1 LLRNGEKK
9 MSPDNT
15 KASVQTPIENTGDAI
30 VAAMVAGGVDHLFF
44 TSGSEIGFY
53 QEAIAKAQAHGH
65 NHPVRLV
72 TVPHE
77 HISLN
82 AALGYAAVSGRPAAT
97 AVHVDVGTLHM
108 GGAIHTAWRSGLPV
122 IMTAGFP
129 PTAAAGSM
137 PGSREEG
144 GHLWMQ
150 ETYDQNGI
158 VRNYTKWD
166 HKLAYQD
173 NPGLVTSRAIQV
185 ARSQP
190 AGPVYISVPKELSL
204 MPVTDPNFPS
214 AIQLGIV
221 EAPAPDSVS
230 TREIA
235 EQLIGAHQPV
245 VVVSRSGRNTDSV
258 AALVTLCELLG
269 LAVVESAQ
277 MAYLCFPSTH
287 PLYQDQ
293 SALDG
298 ADAVLVLDCEVP
310 WIPGRNAPGADAY
323 IADVTFDPVKMRT
336 PIYEFVANRRLAT
349 DPLLTVQAITEM
361 ARGLLTDADKQR
373 IAGRSETL
381 AAASKARIA
390 ADEKT
395 AMAVADDTPIDPRW
409 LSYQIGQAIDDNCI
423 VLNDTLGG
431 GGLRSY
437 LTCDRPGSFFSAT
450 GSSGGW
456 APGAAFGAKLAAPDR
471 DIVAVS
477 GDGFYMFGTP
487 APALWAAARHGAPF
501 LMIVYTNRS
510 YTTGTLGVVRSF
522 GKDSY
527 AEKAGFEG
535 GYFDPP
541 IDFAKEAEAAGAYGE
556 NVVDPAEIGP
566 ALKRGLEQV
575 RNGKPAVISVWLKRL
590 IDGG

>member
-1 LLRNGEKK
+1 
-9 MSPDNT
+9 MSPDNST
-15 KASVQTPIENTGDAI
+15 ALAETPIDNTGDAI

-53 QEAIAKAQAHGH
+53 QEAVAKARAHGH
-65 NHPVRLV
+65 NNPMRLI

-82 AALGYAAVSGRPAAT
+82 AALGYAALSGRPAAT

-122 IMTAGFP
+122 VMTAGFP
-129 PTAAAGSM
+129 PTAATGSM

-204 MPVTDPNFPS
+204 MKVTEPDFPS
-214 AIQLGIV
+214 ANQLGIV
-221 EAPAPDSVS
+221 EAPAPDPVSV
-230 TREIA
+230 REIT
-235 EQLIGAHQPV
+235 ERLIGGRQPV
-245 VVVSRSGRNTDSV
+245 VVVSRSGRNTHSV
-258 AALVTLCELLG
+258 AALVELCELLG

-277 MAYLCFPSTH
+277 MAFLCFPSTH

-310 WIPGRNAPGADAY
+310 WVPGRNAPDANAY
-323 IADVTFDPVKMRT
+323 IADVTFDPIKTRT
-336 PIYEFVANRRLAT
+336 PIYEFVANRRLAA
-349 DPLLTVQAITEM
+349 DPLLTIQAITEA
-361 ARGLLTDADKQR
+361 AREKLTDADRKR
-373 IAGRSETL
+373 IAERSEML

-390 ADEKT
+390 ADVET
-395 AMAVADDTPIDPRW
+395 AKSVANDTPIDPRW
-409 LSYQIGQAIDDNCI
+409 LSYQIGQAIDDNCV
-423 VLNDTLGG
+423 VLDDTLGG
-431 GGLRSY
+431 SGLKSY
-437 LTCDRPGSFFSAT
+437 LPCDRPGSFFSAT

-501 LMIVYTNRS
+501 LMVVYTNRS

-541 IDFAKEAEAAGAYGE
+541 IDFAQEASAAGAYGE
-556 NVVDPAEIGP
+556 NVTDPDEVGA

-575 RNGKPAVISVWLKRL
+575 RGGKPAVISVWLKRL
-590 IDGG
+590 VDGG

>member
-1 LLRNGEKK
+1 
-9 MSPDNT
+9 MSPDDT
-15 KASVQTPIENTGDAI
+15 KSLAQTPIETTGDAI
-30 VAAMVAGGVDHLFF
+30 VAAMVAGGIDHLFF

-53 QEAIAKAQAHGH
+53 QEAVAKARAHGH
-65 NHPVRLV
+65 NNPMRLI

-122 IMTAGFP
+122 VMTAGFP
-129 PTAAAGSM
+129 PTAATGSM

-204 MPVTDPNFPS
+204 MPVTEPNFPS

-221 EAPAPDSVS
+221 EAPAPDPVSV
-230 TREIA
+230 REIT
-235 EQLIGAHQPV
+235 ERLIGANQPV

-258 AALVTLCELLG
+258 APLVKLCELLG

-277 MAYLCFPSTH
+277 MAFLCFPSTH

-293 SALDG
+293 SVLDG
-298 ADAVLVLDCEVP
+298 SDAVLVLDCEVP
-310 WIPGRNAPGADAY
+310 WVPGRNSPSAGTY
-323 IADVTFDPVKMRT
+323 IADVTFDPIKMRT
-336 PIYEFVANRRLAT
+336 PIYEFVANRRLAA
-349 DPLLTVQAITEM
+349 DPLLTIEAITEA
-361 ARGLLTDADKQR
+361 ARGLLTDSDRKR
-373 IAGRSETL
+373 IAERSDML
-381 AAASKARIA
+381 SAASKAR
-390 ADEKT
+390 T
-395 AMAVADDTPIDPRW
+395 AENEETARSVADDTPIDPRW

-431 GGLRSY
+431 SGLRDY
-437 LTCDRPGSFFSAT
+437 LPCDKPGSFFSAT

-456 APGAAFGAKLAAPDR
+456 APGAALGAKLAAPDQ
-471 DIVAVS
+471 DIVAVT

-487 APALWAAARHGAPF
+487 APALWAAAHHGAPF
-501 LMIVYTNRS
+501 MTVVYTNRS

-527 AEKAGFEG
+527 AEKSGFEG

-556 NVVDPAEIGP
+556 NVTDPAEIGP
-566 ALKRGLEQV
+566 ALKRGLEEV
-575 RNGKPAVISVWLKRL
+575 RRGKPAVISVWLKRL

>member
-1 LLRNGEKK
+1 
-9 MSPDNT
+9 MSPDDS
-15 KASVQTPIENTGDAI
+15 SVSVETPIETTGDAI
-30 VAAMVAGGVDHLFF
+30 VASMVAGGVDHLFF

-53 QEAIAKAQAHGH
+53 QEAVAKARALGH
-65 NHPVRLV
+65 NNPMRLI

-82 AALGYAAVSGRPAAT
+82 AALGFAAVSGRPAAT

-129 PTAAAGSM
+129 PTAATGSM
-137 PGSREEG
+137 PGARDEG

-173 NPGLVTSRAIQV
+173 NPGLVASRAVQM

-204 MPVTDPNFPS
+204 MPVTEPNFPT
-214 AIQLGIV
+214 AIQLGIT
-221 EAPAPDSVS
+221 EPPAPDAASV
-230 TREIA
+230 REIA
-235 EQLIGAHQPV
+235 EKLIAARQPV
-245 VVVSRSGRNTDSV
+245 VVVSRSGRNPDSV
-258 AALVTLCELLG
+258 AALVALCELLG

-277 MAYLCFPSTH
+277 MAFLCFPSTH

-293 SALDG
+293 SALAG
-298 ADAVLVLDCEVP
+298 ADSVLVLDCEVP
-310 WIPGRNAPGADAY
+310 WMPGHNAPHAGAY
-323 IADVTFDPVKMRT
+323 VADVTFDPIKSRT
-336 PIYEFVANRRLAT
+336 PIYEFVANRRLAA
-349 DPLLTVQAITEM
+349 DPMLTIQALTEV
-361 ARGLLTDADKQR
+361 ARGLLTDADRKR
-373 IAGRSETL
+373 IADRSKTL
-381 AAASKARIA
+381 AAAAKARIA
-390 ADEKT
+390 ADEKA
-395 AMAVADDTPIDPRW
+395 AMAVADDTPIDPKW
-409 LSYQIGQAIDDNCI
+409 LSYQVGKAIDDNCI
-423 VLNDTLGG
+423 LLNDTLGSSG
-431 GGLRSY
+431 IKSY
-437 LTCDRPGSFFSAT
+437 LPCDRPGSFFSAT

-456 APGAAFGAKLAAPDR
+456 APGAAFGAKLAAPDK
-471 DIVAVS
+471 DIVAVT

-487 APALWAAARHGAPF
+487 APALWAAAQHGAPF
-501 LMIVYTNRS
+501 MIVVYTNRS
-510 YTTGTLGVVRSF
+510 YTTGTLGVMRSF
-522 GKDSY
+522 GPDNY
-527 AEKAGFEG
+527 ASKYGYEG

-556 NVVDPAEIGP
+556 NVSDPAEVAG
-566 ALKRGLEQV
+566 ALQRGLEQV
-575 RNGKPAVISVWLKRL
+575 RSGKPAVISVWMKRL

>member
-1 LLRNGEKK
+1 
-9 MSPDNT
+9 MSPDDT
-15 KASVQTPIENTGDAI
+15 KVSVQTPIENTGDAI
-30 VAAMVAGGVDHLFF
+30 VAAMVAGGVEHLFF

-53 QEAIAKAQAHGH
+53 QEAVAKAQAHGH
-65 NHPVRLV
+65 NNPLRLI

-77 HISLN
+77 HTSLN

-97 AVHVDVGTLHM
+97 AVHVDVGTLHQ

-129 PTAAAGSM
+129 PTAASGSM

-166 HKLAYQD
+166 HRLAYQD
-173 NPGLVTSRAIQV
+173 NPGVITSRAIQV

-214 AIQLGIV
+214 ADQLGIL
-221 EAPAPDSVS
+221 EAPAPSPDSAL
-230 TREIA
+230 EIA
-235 EQLIGAHQPV
+235 ERLIGAHQPV

-258 AALVTLCELLG
+258 AALVDLCELLG
-269 LAVVESAQ
+269 LAVVESAIK
-277 MAYLCFPSTH
+277 AYLCFPSTH

-310 WIPGRNAPGADAY
+310 WVPGRNAPGAGAY
-323 IADVTFDPVKMRT
+323 IADVTYDPIKMRT
-336 PIYEFVANRRLAT
+336 PVYEFIADRRLAA
-349 DPLLTVQAITEM
+349 DPLLSIRAISEA
-361 ARGLLTDADKQR
+361 ARGLLKAIDKKR
-373 IAGRSETL
+373 IAERSGKL
-381 AAASKARIA
+381 AAAAKARID
-390 ADEKT
+390 ADEKS
-395 AMAVADDTPIDPRW
+395 AKSRAKDTPIDPKW

-423 VLNDTLGG
+423 VLDDTLGG
-431 GGLRSY
+431 SSLRSY
-437 LTCDRPGSFFSAT
+437 LPCDLPGSYFSST

-487 APALWAAARHGAPF
+487 APAIWAAAHHGAPF
-501 LMIVYTNRS
+501 LMVVYTNRS
-510 YTTGTLGVVRSF
+510 YTTGTMGVVRSF
-522 GKDSY
+522 GLDSY
-527 AEKAGFEG
+527 AARSGFEG

-541 IDFAKEAEAAGAYGE
+541 IDFAKEGEAAGAYGE
-556 NVVDPAEIGP
+556 NVSDPAEIGP

-575 RNGKPAVISVWLKRL
+575 RDGKPAVISVWLKRL

>member
-1 LLRNGEKK
+1 
-9 MSPDNT
+9 MSLDNIDST
-15 KASVQTPIENTGDAI
+15 DNNMAPVQTPIETTGDAI

-53 QEAIAKAQAHGH
+53 QEAVAKARAHGH
-65 NHPVRLV
+65 NNPMRLV

-122 IMTAGFP
+122 VMTAGFP
-129 PTAAAGSM
+129 PTAATGSM

-204 MPVTDPNFPS
+204 MKVTEPKFPT
-214 AIQLGIV
+214 ANQLGIV
-221 EAPAPDSVS
+221 EGPAPDPVSV
-230 TREIA
+230 REIT
-235 EQLIGAHQPV
+235 ERLIGGNQPV
-245 VVVSRSGRNTDSV
+245 VVVSRSGRNPDSV
-258 AALVTLCELLG
+258 APLVALCELLG

-277 MAYLCFPSTH
+277 MAFLCFPSTH

-298 ADAVLVLDCEVP
+298 ADSVLVLDCEVP
-310 WIPGRNAPGADAY
+310 WLPRTNAPGAGAY
-323 IADVTFDPVKMRT
+323 IADVTFDPIKMRT
-336 PIYEFVANRRLAT
+336 PIYEFVANRRLAA
-349 DPLLTVQAITEM
+349 DPLLTIQAITE
-361 ARGLLTDADKQR
+361 AAHGLLTDAGRKR
-373 IAGRSETL
+373 IAERSKTL
-381 AAASKARIA
+381 AATSKARIA
-390 ADEKT
+390 SDEET
-395 AMAVADDTPIDPRW
+395 AMARAHDTPIDPRW

-431 GGLRSY
+431 SGLRSY
-437 LTCDRPGSFFSAT
+437 LPCNRPGSFFSST

-556 NVVDPAEIGP
+556 NVTDPAEVG
-566 ALKRGLEQV
+566 ASLKRGLEQV
-575 RNGKPAVISVWLKRL
+575 RGGKPAVISVWLKRL
-590 IDGG
+590 VDGG

>member
-1 LLRNGEKK
+1 
-9 MSPDNT
+9 MSPDDAKVT
-15 KASVQTPIENTGDAI
+15 VQTPIENTGDAI

-53 QEAIAKAQAHGH
+53 QEAVAKALAHGH
-65 NHPVRLV
+65 NNPMRLV

-137 PGSREEG
+137 PGSRIDG
-144 GHLWMQ
+144 GHIWMQ

-166 HKLAYQD
+166 HRLAYQD
-173 NPGLVTSRAIQV
+173 NPGVITSRAIQV
-185 ARSQP
+185 ARSEP

-204 MPVTDPNFPS
+204 MPVTDPDFPS
-214 AIQLGIV
+214 ADQLGIV
-221 EAPAPDSVS
+221 EAPGPDPDSAI
-230 TREIA
+230 EIA
-235 EQLIGAHQPV
+235 EKLIGARQPV
-245 VVVSRSGRNTDSV
+245 VVTSRSGRKTDSV
-258 AALVTLCELLG
+258 AALVELCELLG
-269 LAVVESAQ
+269 LAVVESASK
-277 MAYLCFPSTH
+277 AYLCFPSTH

-293 SALDG
+293 EALDG

-310 WIPGRNAPGADAY
+310 WVPGRNAPAKDAY

-336 PIYEFVANRRLAT
+336 PVYEFVANRRLAA
-349 DPLLTVQAITEM
+349 DPLLAIRAITE
-361 ARGLLTDADKQR
+361 AAKGLLKAADKTR
-373 IAGRSETL
+373 IAERSKDL
-381 AAASKARIA
+381 ADASKARIA
-390 ADEKT
+390 ADDKI
-395 AMAVADDTPIDPRW
+395 ALAVAEDTPIDPKW
-409 LSYQIGQAIDDNCI
+409 LSYQIGQLVDDNCI
-423 VLNDTLGG
+423 VLDDTLGG
-431 GGLRSY
+431 SGVRSY
-437 LTCDRPGSFFSAT
+437 LPCDRPGSYFSSP

-471 DIVAVS
+471 DIIAVS

-487 APALWAAARHGAPF
+487 TPALWAAVQHGAPF

-510 YTTGTLGVVRSF
+510 YTTGTLGVVKSF
-522 GKDSY
+522 GPDSY
-527 AEKAGFEG
+527 AAKSGFEG

-556 NVVDPAEIGP
+556 NVTDPAEVAA

-575 RNGKPAVISVWLKRL
+575 RAGKPAVISVWLKRL

>member
-1 LLRNGEKK
+1 
-9 MSPDNT
+9 MSPDNST
-15 KASVQTPIENTGDAI
+15 ALAETPIDNTGDAI

-53 QEAIAKAQAHGH
+53 QEAVAKARAHGH
-65 NHPVRLV
+65 NNPMRLI

-82 AALGYAAVSGRPAAT
+82 AALGYAALSGRPAAT

-122 IMTAGFP
+122 VMTAGFP
-129 PTAAAGSM
+129 PTAATGSM

-204 MPVTDPNFPS
+204 MKVTEPDFPS
-214 AIQLGIV
+214 ANQLGIV
-221 EAPAPDSVS
+221 EAPAPDPVSV
-230 TREIA
+230 REIT
-235 EQLIGAHQPV
+235 ERLIGGRQPV
-245 VVVSRSGRNTDSV
+245 VVVSRSGRNTHSV
-258 AALVTLCELLG
+258 AALVELCELLG

-277 MAYLCFPSTH
+277 MAFLCFPSTH

-310 WIPGRNAPGADAY
+310 WVPGRNAPDANAY
-323 IADVTFDPVKMRT
+323 IADVTFDPIKTRT
-336 PIYEFVANRRLAT
+336 PIYEFVANRRLAA
-349 DPLLTVQAITEM
+349 DPLLTIQAVTEA
-361 ARGLLTDADKQR
+361 AREKLTDADRKR
-373 IAGRSETL
+373 IAERSEML

-390 ADEKT
+390 ADVET
-395 AMAVADDTPIDPRW
+395 AKSVANDTPIDPRW
-409 LSYQIGQAIDDNCI
+409 LSYQIGQAIDDNCV
-423 VLNDTLGG
+423 VLDDTLGG
-431 GGLRSY
+431 SGLKSY
-437 LTCDRPGSFFSAT
+437 LPCDRPGSFFSAT

-501 LMIVYTNRS
+501 LMVVYTNRS

-541 IDFAKEAEAAGAYGE
+541 IDFAQEASAAGAYGE
-556 NVVDPAEIGP
+556 NVTDPDEVGA
-566 ALKRGLEQV
+566 ALKRGLAQV
-575 RNGKPAVISVWLKRL
+575 RGGKPAVISVWLKRL
-590 IDGG
+590 VDGG

>member
-1 LLRNGEKK
+1 
-9 MSPDNT
+9 MSPDDT
-15 KASVQTPIENTGDAI
+15 KVTVQTPVENTGDAI
-30 VAAMVAGGVDHLFF
+30 VASMVAGGVDHLFF

-53 QEAIAKAQAHGH
+53 QEAVAKALAHGH
-65 NHPVRLV
+65 NSPMRLI

-82 AALGYAAVSGRPAAT
+82 AALGFAAVSGRPAAT

-129 PTAAAGSM
+129 PTAASGSM
-137 PGSREEG
+137 PGARDEG

-173 NPGLVTSRAIQV
+173 NPGLIASRAIQV

-204 MPVTDPNFPS
+204 MPVKDPAFPS
-214 AIQLGIV
+214 ADQLGIL
-221 EAPAPDSVS
+221 EAPASDPASAL
-230 TREIA
+230 EIA
-235 EQLIGAHQPV
+235 ERLIAARQPV
-245 VVVSRSGRNTDSV
+245 VVASRSGRNTDSV
-258 AALVTLCELLG
+258 AALVELCELLG

-277 MAYLCFPSTH
+277 KAYLCFPSTH
-287 PLYQDQ
+287 PLYQAN
-293 SALDG
+293 SALGG

-310 WIPGRNAPGADAY
+310 WVPGQIEPGKDAY
-323 IADVTFDPVKMRT
+323 IADVTYDPIKMRT
-336 PIYEFVANRRLAT
+336 PVYEFMANRRIAA
-349 DPLLTVQAITEM
+349 DPLLTIRAIT
-361 ARGLLTDADKQR
+361 AAALGLLKPADRKR
-373 IAGRSETL
+373 ITERTNKL
-381 AAASKARIA
+381 AAASTARIE

-395 AMAVADDTPIDPRW
+395 ARAASNDTPIDPKW

-423 VLNDTLGG
+423 VLDDTLGG
-431 GGLRSY
+431 SGLKSY
-437 LTCDRPGSFFSAT
+437 LPVDRPGSYFSAT

-471 DIVAVS
+471 DIVAVT

-487 APALWAAARHGAPF
+487 APALWAAAHHGAPF
-501 LMIVYTNRS
+501 LIVVYTNRS

-522 GKDSY
+522 GPDSY
-527 AEKAGFEG
+527 AAKAGFEG

-556 NVVDPAEIGP
+556 NVTDPAEIGA
-566 ALKRGLEQV
+566 ALKRGLAQV
-575 RNGKPAVISVWLKRL
+575 RAGKPAVISVWLKRL

>member
-1 LLRNGEKK
+1 
-9 MSPDNT
+9 MSPDNST
-15 KASVQTPIENTGDAI
+15 ALAETPIDNTGDAI

-53 QEAIAKAQAHGH
+53 QEAVAKARAHGH
-65 NHPVRLV
+65 NNPMRLI

-82 AALGYAAVSGRPAAT
+82 AALGYAALSGRPAAT

-122 IMTAGFP
+122 VMTAGFP
-129 PTAAAGSM
+129 PTAATGSM

-204 MPVTDPNFPS
+204 MKVTEPDFPS
-214 AIQLGIV
+214 ANQLGIV
-221 EAPAPDSVS
+221 EAPAPDPVSV
-230 TREIA
+230 REIT
-235 EQLIGAHQPV
+235 ERLIGGRQPV
-245 VVVSRSGRNTDSV
+245 VVVSRSGRNTHSV
-258 AALVTLCELLG
+258 AALVELCELLG

-277 MAYLCFPSTH
+277 MAFLCFPSTH

-310 WIPGRNAPGADAY
+310 WVPGRNAPDANAY
-323 IADVTFDPVKMRT
+323 IADVTFDPIKTRT
-336 PIYEFVANRRLAT
+336 PIYEFVANRRLAA
-349 DPLLTVQAITEM
+349 DPLLTIQAVTEA
-361 ARGLLTDADKQR
+361 AREKLTDADRKR
-373 IAGRSETL
+373 IAERSEML

-390 ADEKT
+390 ADVET
-395 AMAVADDTPIDPRW
+395 AKSVANDTPIDPRW
-409 LSYQIGQAIDDNCI
+409 LSYQIGQAIDDNCV
-423 VLNDTLGG
+423 VLDDTLGG
-431 GGLRSY
+431 SGLKSY
-437 LTCDRPGSFFSAT
+437 LPCDRPGSFFSAT

-501 LMIVYTNRS
+501 LMVVYTNRS

-541 IDFAKEAEAAGAYGE
+541 IDFAQEASAAGAYGE
-556 NVVDPAEIGP
+556 NVTDPDEVGA

-575 RNGKPAVISVWLKRL
+575 RGGKPAVISVWLKRL
-590 IDGG
+590 VDGG

>member
-1 LLRNGEKK
+1 
-9 MSPDNT
+9 MSQHKT
-15 KASVQTPIENTGDAI
+15 KASVQTPVETTGDAI
-30 VAAMVAGGVDHLFF
+30 VASMVAGGVDHLFF

-53 QEAIAKAQAHGH
+53 QEAVAKARAHGH
-65 NHPVRLV
+65 NNPMRLV

-122 IMTAGFP
+122 VMTAGFP
-129 PTAAAGSM
+129 PTAATGSM

-204 MPVTDPNFPS
+204 MPVTEPDFPS
-214 AIQLGIV
+214 ANQLGIV

-230 TREIA
+230 IREIT
-235 EQLIGAHQPV
+235 EKLIGARQPV
-245 VVVSRSGRNTDSV
+245 VIVSRSGRNTDCM
-258 AALVTLCELLG
+258 APLVEMCELLG

-277 MAYLCFPSTH
+277 MAFLCFPSTH

-310 WIPGRNAPGADAY
+310 WLPGHNAPAADAY
-323 IADVTFDPVKMRT
+323 VADVTFDPIKTRT
-336 PIYEFVANRRLAT
+336 PIYEFLANRRLAA
-349 DPLLTVQAITEM
+349 DPLLTVQAITEV
-361 ARGLLTDADKQR
+361 ARGLVTDADKKR
-373 IAGRSETL
+373 IAQRSEML
-381 AAASKARIA
+381 AAATKARIA
-390 ADEKT
+390 ADEKI
-395 AMAVADDTPIDPRW
+395 ALDRADDTPIDPRW
-409 LSYQIGQAIDDNCI
+409 LSYQIGQVIDDNCI
-423 VLNDTLGG
+423 VLDDTLGRS
-431 GGLRSY
+431 GLRSH
-437 LTCDRPGSFFSAT
+437 LPCDKPGSFFSAT

-471 DIVAVS
+471 DVVAVS

-501 LMIVYTNRS
+501 MMVVYTNRS

-556 NVVDPAEIGP
+556 NVTDPADVGA

-575 RNGKPAVISVWLKRL
+575 RAGKPAVISVWLKRL
-590 IDGG
+590 VDGG

>member
-1 LLRNGEKK
+1 
-9 MSPDNT
+9 
-15 KASVQTPIENTGDAI
+15 
-30 VAAMVAGGVDHLFF
+30 
-44 TSGSEIGFY
+44 
-53 QEAIAKAQAHGH
+53 
-65 NHPVRLV
+65 
-72 TVPHE
+72 
-77 HISLN
+77 
-82 AALGYAAVSGRPAAT
+82 
-97 AVHVDVGTLHM
+97 
-108 GGAIHTAWRSGLPV
+108 
-122 IMTAGFP
+122 
-129 PTAAAGSM
+129 
-137 PGSREEG
+137 
-144 GHLWMQ
+144 MQ

-173 NPGLVTSRAIQV
+173 NPGVITSRAIQV

-214 AIQLGIV
+214 ADQLGIL
-221 EAPAPDSVS
+221 EAPAPAPDSAL
-230 TREIA
+230 EIA
-235 EQLIGAHQPV
+235 ERLIGARQPV

-258 AALVTLCELLG
+258 AALVELCELLG

-277 MAYLCFPSTH
+277 KAYLCFPSTH
-287 PLYQDQ
+287 PLYQAQ

-298 ADAVLVLDCEVP
+298 SDAVLVLDCEVP
-310 WIPGRNAPGADAY
+310 WVPGQIEPGAGAY
-323 IADVTFDPVKMRT
+323 IADVTYDPVKMRM
-336 PIYEFVANRRLAT
+336 PIYEFIANRRLAA
-349 DPLLTVQAITEM
+349 DPLLTIRAITEV
-361 ARGLLTDADKQR
+361 ARGLLKATDKTR
-373 IAGRSETL
+373 IAERTETL
-381 AAASKARIA
+381 AAAAKARIA

-395 AMAVADDTPIDPRW
+395 AKAGAEDNPIDPKW

-423 VLNDTLGG
+423 VLDDTLGG
-431 GGLRSY
+431 SGLKSY
-437 LTCDRPGSFFSAT
+437 LPIDRPGAYFSCT

-487 APALWAAARHGAPF
+487 TPALWAAAHHGAPF

-522 GKDSY
+522 GPDSY
-527 AEKAGFEG
+527 AAQSGFEG

-556 NVVDPAEIGP
+556 NVTDPAEVGP

-575 RNGKPAVISVWLKRL
+575 RGGKPAVISVWLKRL

>member
-1 LLRNGEKK
+1 

-15 KASVQTPIENTGDAI
+15 QATAQTPIETTGDAI
-30 VAAMVAGGVDHLFF
+30 VASMAAGGVDHLFF

-53 QEAIAKAQAHGH
+53 QEAVAKARAHGH
-65 NHPVRLV
+65 NNPIRLI

-122 IMTAGFP
+122 VMTAGYP
-129 PTAAAGSM
+129 PTAATGSM
-137 PGSREEG
+137 PGARDEG

-166 HKLAYQD
+166 HQLAYQD
-173 NPGLVTSRAIQV
+173 NPGLVASRAIQI

-204 MPVTDPNFPS
+204 MKVTEPKFPS

-221 EAPAPDSVS
+221 EAPAPDAASV
-230 TREIA
+230 REIT
-235 EQLIGAHQPV
+235 EHLMGANQPV
-245 VVVSRSGRNTDSV
+245 VIVSRSGRNPDSV

-269 LAVVESAQ
+269 LAVVESGQ
-277 MAYLCFPSTH
+277 MAFLCFPSTH

-310 WIPGRNAPGADAY
+310 WIPGRNDPADGAY
-323 IADVTFDPVKMRT
+323 IADVTFDPIKMRT
-336 PIYEFVANRRLAT
+336 PIYEFVANKRLAA
-349 DPLLTVQAITEM
+349 DPLLTIEAITE
-361 ARGLLTDADKQR
+361 AAQGLLTDADRQR

-381 AAASKARIA
+381 AAASKARHA
-390 ADEKT
+390 ADEK
-395 AMAVADDTPIDPRW
+395 AALAVANDTPIDPKW
-409 LSYQIGQAIDDNCI
+409 LSYQIGAAIDDNCI
-423 VLNDTLGG
+423 VLNDTLGPSG
-431 GGLRSY
+431 VRSY
-437 LTCDRPGSFFSAT
+437 LACDRPGSLFCAT

-471 DIVAVS
+471 DVIAVT

-487 APALWAAARHGAPF
+487 APALWAAAHHGAPF
-501 LMIVYTNRS
+501 LTIVYTNRS
-510 YTTGTLGVVRSF
+510 YTTGTVGVVRSF
-522 GKDSY
+522 GPDSY
-527 AEKAGFEG
+527 ASKADYEG

-556 NVVDPAEIGP
+556 NVSDPADVAA
-566 ALKRGLEQV
+566 ALQRGLEQV
-575 RNGKPAVISVWLKRL
+575 RSGKPAVISVWLKRL